1 MVHAVVFAVPLALVI
16 AADATLDPVTALV
29 VNGGIIGVFFALALL
44 GQIALKPEINRRDDQ
59 EKRQQ
64 ALIDTLLAV
73 YHHEVLP
80 WVTTRSGCL
89 RCWLVLNENLWN
101 LNGIWDRRRMRRR
114 GVPEDVAL
122 KTALEVASVKAQA
135 QAIIRRLQKDLDD
148 LDEVVGGLLGE
159 EQHDDRGLGR
169 DREKEGCD

>member
-1 MVHAVVFAVPLALVI
+1 
-16 AADATLDPVTALV
+16 
-29 VNGGIIGVFFALALL
+29 
-44 GQIALKPEINRRDDQ
+44 
-59 EKRQQ
+59 
-64 ALIDTLLAV
+64 
-73 YHHEVLP
+73 
-80 WVTTRSGCL
+80 
-89 RCWLVLNENLWN
+89 
-101 LNGIWDRRRMRRR
+101 MRRR